1 VLTGVRIDV
10 SKIFGV
16 GVLKRG
22 AGAESESEKCDCA
35 HLWFRDTVI
44 LSCWNL
50 LQAGQ
55 LLVDEPG
62 GLVAPS
68 PMCPVLHELQ
78 RDGICRDRGTGERSF
93 QTCQY
98 CKFVDGS
105 ARLAVKVQEVD
116 GIYSFLPSFLLL
128 LFNSIVGR
136 AHWGS
141 DEGAIEGLA
150 PFVPA

>member
-1 VLTGVRIDV
+1 MLTGVRIDV

-62 GLVAPS
+62 GLVDHSLVS
-68 PMCPVLHELQ
+68 PVVHKL
-78 RDGICRDRGTGERSF
+78 RIDGVR
-93 QTCQY
+93 
-98 CKFVDGS
+98 
-105 ARLAVKVQEVD
+105 
-116 GIYSFLPSFLLL
+116 
-128 LFNSIVGR
+128 
-136 AHWGS
+136 
-141 DEGAIEGLA
+141 
-150 PFVPA
+150 